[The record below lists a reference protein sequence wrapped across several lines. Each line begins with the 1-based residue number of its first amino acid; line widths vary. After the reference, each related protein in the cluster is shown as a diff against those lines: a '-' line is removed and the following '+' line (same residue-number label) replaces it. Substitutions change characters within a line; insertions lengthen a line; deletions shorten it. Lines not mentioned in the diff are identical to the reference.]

1 MNNPTLSVIMSVY
14 NGEDHLYEAIESIL
28 NQTYKKF
35 EFIIIDDG
43 SIDNSLHIIKKFQ
56 NKDNRIAVI
65 SRKNKGQ
72 ACSLNEGIRQ
82 AKGKYIAIMDAD
94 DVSFINRFDKQVDF
108 LEKNKDVGVCGSW
121 ITSVLNLPIKTP
133 VSNDEAKVALLFSSC
148 VAHSTVLM
156 RKNVL
161 DKLDFVYKE
170 SLIRAQDYDLWT
182 RLINVTK
189 FYNIP
194 EVLLK
199 YRYHSGQY
207 KNKKIEYEMSHKV
220 RDCYLKSICNDITN
234 EESEVFTRIVENL
247 HVDKE
252 VRKIVIN
259 KILKANKESGV
270 LDNVILIKR
279 LNKHGLMPSQ
289 MFKRII
295 RPIKLILIRVLAK
308 RVF

>member
-1 MNNPTLSVIMSVY
+1 
-14 NGEDHLYEAIESIL
+14 
-28 NQTYKKF
+28 
-35 EFIIIDDG
+35 
-43 SIDNSLHIIKKFQ
+43 
-56 NKDNRIAVI
+56 
-65 SRKNKGQ
+65 
-72 ACSLNEGIRQ
+72 
-82 AKGKYIAIMDAD
+82 MDAD

-259 KILKANKESGV
+259 KILKGNKESGA